1 MEHYGP
7 SRLNIINSLLENM
20 SNQVDQLVEQGK
32 RTDTQILNRIMF
44 SIIKQETNSNKLYN

>member
-1 MEHYGP
+1 
-7 SRLNIINSLLENM
+7 M
-20 SNQVDQLVEQGK
+20 SNQVDQLVEKGK